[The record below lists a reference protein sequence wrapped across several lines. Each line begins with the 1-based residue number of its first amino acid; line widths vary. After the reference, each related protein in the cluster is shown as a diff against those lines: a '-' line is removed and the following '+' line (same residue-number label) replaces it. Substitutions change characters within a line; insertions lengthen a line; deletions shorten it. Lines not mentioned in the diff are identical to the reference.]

1 MRRALLS
8 LGTLGTVGTV
18 GTLVA
23 AGCTTAR
30 SGADSAAAR
39 PDTAAAT
46 PPLPPTP
53 APAALDSP
61 AATPSAD
68 SVRRAP
74 APTAAPEAPPRKST
88 APSTRS
94 APSTPAT
101 QDSTTRPRLTPHP
114 VPHRMPD
121 ADTTPEIQ
129 PTGGTQDA
137 DQAVVDRLMREA
149 KALAHVDGCSAA
161 GECAVQPLGARAC
174 GGPEDYVV
182 YCPRSTDVAALKRKA
197 AQLEREQKAFNAKY
211 QIMSTCI
218 FRQPP
223 HATVVGGACRAA
235 SGGGAAAVPRQR

>member
-8 LGTLGTVGTV
+8 LGALGMLGTF
-18 GTLVA
+18 VA
-23 AGCTTAR
+23 AGCTTAHP
-30 SGADSAAAR
+30 GADTTAARPDSAAA
-39 PDTAAAT
+39 
-46 PPLPPTP
+46 PPILPPTP

-61 AATPSAD
+61 AATPRTGSAG
-68 SVRRAP
+68 RAP

-88 APSTRS
+88 APG

-101 QDSTTRPRLTPHP
+101 QDSTTRPRLTPRPPHP

-149 KALAHVDGCSAA
+149 KAIAHVDGCSAA

-218 FRQPP
+218 YRQPP
-223 HATVVGGACRAA
+223 RATVVGGSCRAA
-235 SGGGAAAVPRQR
+235 SGGAAAVPRQR